1 LRFVFL
7 RAAPSIENV
16 PRPTHKLGFLG
27 LFGEKVDSID
37 WAKEEIKVCN
47 KLLDEGKA
55 VVHQEDLADHREKVA
70 AQANGELGPE
80 HVKEEGEEPDRFGS
94 RDQQDASS
102 PIPEEP
108 SQHHDDHPEGGVPL
122 SHSQSRTKTAFGQMQ
137 TGFQTAGKQAL
148 HATTAAAQR
157 TQQAAQQA
165 AAQTKYAAQQ
175 AAAQTKQLA
184 SQALHRRGE
193 SQYPPL
199 NSAFITFNRQIAAHL
214 AYAGLAHH
222 EPYRMSMCRVNFECG
237 VCILIQFC
245 RLSLCGCCTA
255 RYHLG

>member
-94 RDQQDASS
+94 RDKQDAAN
-102 PIPEEP
+102 PVPEEP
-108 SQHHDDHPEGGVPL
+108 SQHHDEHQEGGVPL
-122 SHSQSRTKTAFGQMQ
+122 SHSQSRTRTAFGQMQ
-137 TGFQTAGKQAL
+137 TGIQTAGKQAL

-157 TQQAAQQA
+157 TQQ
-165 AAQTKYAAQQ
+165 AAQQ

-222 EPYRMSMCRVNFECG
+222 EPYRMSMWRVHSNPVLQALALWMLHRKISFG
-237 VCILIQFC
+237 VILV
-245 RLSLCGCCTA
+245 
-255 RYHLG
+255 